1 MCSYFSQ
8 NREYK
13 FVNYR
18 SQFGKM
24 KMLISDFKTVFFS
37 SVSTKR
43 RNCRSNELI
52 FRQGDPAHYI
62 FVIEEGQVKL
72 ERYTIE
78 GRKVVMHRAKAGESL
93 AEAAVFSEVYHCNA
107 IATLPSQLL
116 LFPKQEVLKRLSSN
130 PHMTMK
136 YLSLLSSQ
144 VRNLRTRL
152 ELTNI
157 LSARERILQF
167 ILLSINP
174 DTRET
179 ILNGALKDLAAEI
192 GLAHE
197 TFYRELKRLEK
208 ERIIER
214 SGNRI
219 KIKSIP
225 SDMIEII

>member
-1 MCSYFSQ
+1 MCSYFFLKLRIQ
-8 NREYK
+8 IINCC
-13 FVNYR
+13 

-24 KMLISDFKTVFFS
+24 KTLISDFKTIFFS
-37 SVSTKR
+37 SVSTKG
-43 RNCRSNELI
+43 RNYRLNELI

-62 FVIEEGQVKL
+62 FVIEEGRVKL

-78 GRKVVMHRAKAGESL
+78 GRRVVMHTAKAGESL
-93 AEAAVFSEVYHCNA
+93 AEAALFSEVYHCNA

-116 LFPKQEVLKRLSSN
+116 LFPKQEVLQRLSGT
-130 PHMTMK
+130 PQMTMK

-167 ILLSINP
+167 ILLSVNP
-174 DTRET
+174 DTGET
-179 ILNGALKDLAAEI
+179 TLNGALKDLAAEI

-197 TFYRELKRLEK
+197 TFYRELKKLEK
-208 ERIIER
+208 EGIIER
-214 SGNRI
+214 SDNRI

-225 SDMIEII
+225 SNMIEII

>member
-1 MCSYFSQ
+1 
-8 NREYK
+8 
-13 FVNYR
+13 
-18 SQFGKM
+18 M
-24 KMLISDFKTVFFS
+24 KALISDFKTIFFS
-37 SVSTKR
+37 SVSTKG
-43 RNCRSNELI
+43 RNYRLNELI

-78 GRKVVMHRAKAGESL
+78 GRRVVMHTAKAGESL
-93 AEAAVFSEVYHCNA
+93 AEAALFSEVYHCNA
-107 IATLPSQLL
+107 ITTLPSQLL
-116 LFPKQEVLKRLSSN
+116 LFPKQEVLQRLSGS
-130 PHMTMK
+130 PQMAMK

-167 ILLSINP
+167 ILLSVNP
-174 DTRET
+174 DTGEIT
-179 ILNGALKDLAAEI
+179 LNGALKDLAAEI

-208 ERIIER
+208 EGRIER
-214 SGNRI
+214 SANRI

-225 SDMIEII
+225 SNMIEII

>member
-1 MCSYFSQ
+1 
-8 NREYK
+8 
-13 FVNYR
+13 
-18 SQFGKM
+18 M
-24 KMLISDFKTVFFS
+24 KTLISDFKTIFFS
-37 SVSTKR
+37 SVSTKG
-43 RNCRSNELI
+43 RNYRLNELI

-62 FVIEEGQVKL
+62 FVIEEGRVKL

-78 GRKVVMHRAKAGESL
+78 GRRVVMHTAKAGESL
-93 AEAAVFSEVYHCNA
+93 AEAALFSEVYHCNA

-116 LFPKQEVLKRLSSN
+116 LFPKQEVLQRLSGT
-130 PHMTMK
+130 PQMTMK

-167 ILLSINP
+167 ILLSVNP
-174 DTRET
+174 DTGET
-179 ILNGALKDLAAEI
+179 TLNGALKDLAAEI

-197 TFYRELKRLEK
+197 TFYRELKKLEK
-208 ERIIER
+208 EGIIER
-214 SGNRI
+214 SDNRI

-225 SDMIEII
+225 SNMIEII